1 MNADLALQ
9 KAIYATL
16 SADNAL
22 SALVDTRIHDN
33 VPGDVLFPY
42 LALGENETRDWPG
55 GMEHRLTLYA
65 FSRRRG
71 RTETKRIVGAVNAAL
86 SRRRDAAR
94 GGRRNL
100 ARHHPLS
107 CGDGRELEAS
117 TNRISICHPGE
128 SRGPSDTRSRLPAH
142 GSRLSPG

>member
-86 SRRRDAAR
+86 HDAALTLQDHALVNLRFLDAATRREADGETWR
-94 GGRRNL
+94 GTIRFR
-100 ARHHPLS
+100 AVT
-107 CGDGRELEAS
+107 E
-117 TNRISICHPGE
+117 E
-128 SRGPSDTRSRLPAH
+128 S
-142 GSRLSPG
+142 

>member
-16 SADNAL
+16 SADSAL

-71 RTETKRIVGAVNAAL
+71 RTETKRIIGAVNAAL
-86 SRRRDAAR
+86 HDAALTLQDHALINLRFLDAASRREADGETWR
-94 GGRRNL
+94 GTIRFR
-100 ARHHPLS
+100 AVT
-107 CGDGRELEAS
+107 E
-117 TNRISICHPGE
+117 E
-128 SRGPSDTRSRLPAH
+128 S
-142 GSRLSPG
+142 